1 VNGNLARNNLIK
13 VKKIKVCAPTA
24 TKKRKEEFAI
34 GHGPRVKN
42 LQETPKECSAARN
55 DYF

>member
-34 GHGPRVKN
+34 GHGPRVNNK
-42 LQETPKECSAARN
+42 
-55 DYF
+55 